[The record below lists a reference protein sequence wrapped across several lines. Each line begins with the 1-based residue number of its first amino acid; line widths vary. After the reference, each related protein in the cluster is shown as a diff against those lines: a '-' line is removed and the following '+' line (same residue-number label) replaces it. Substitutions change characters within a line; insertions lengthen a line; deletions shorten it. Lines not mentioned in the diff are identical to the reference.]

1 MLGPSPR
8 HTIQEGQVTIPFVRA
23 AAVLAAVLF
32 AGQANAQSPI
42 MSVNHIVTNNMPH
55 YECMRRAAN
64 TLRIADTPQFDTTS
78 SAVWGRSRDGRYMV
92 TIYCLTT
99 RDVAMVAAAGQYG
112 NVTASLVDG
121 IMAAWQRSY

>member
-1 MLGPSPR
+1 M
-8 HTIQEGQVTIPFVRA
+8 TIPFVRA

-32 AGQANAQSPI
+32 AGHADAQGPI
-42 MSVNHIVTNNMPH
+42 MSVNHIVTNNLPH

-78 SAVWGRSRDGRYMV
+78 SAVWGRTRDGQYIV

-99 RDVAMVAAAGQYG
+99 RDVAMVAAAGAYG
-112 NVTASLVDG
+112 NVTSSLVDG
-121 IMAAWQRSY
+121 ILAAWHRAY